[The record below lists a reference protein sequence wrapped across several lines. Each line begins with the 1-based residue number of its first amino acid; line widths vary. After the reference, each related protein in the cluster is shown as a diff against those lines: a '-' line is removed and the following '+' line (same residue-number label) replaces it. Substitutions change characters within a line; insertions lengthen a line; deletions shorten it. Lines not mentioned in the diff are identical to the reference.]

1 MISCYTK
8 NKCDMVNG
16 LMGRSLP
23 RDVLVAIVVHLTSKQ
38 QNICGKKK
46 SLWWNYI
53 KKKKGKEKKMLKT
66 IVRIFQL

>member
-23 RDVLVAIVVHLTSKQ
+23 RDVLVVVAIVVHLTLKQ
-38 QNICGKKK
+38 QNICGKKIMMK
-46 SLWWNYI
+46 LY
-53 KKKKGKEKKMLKT
+53 
-66 IVRIFQL
+66 